1 MIGEKWLSSEAVPKN
16 RNVLYC
22 SYCIV
27 NNNPFDTEQGGKH
40 YMVYAHFILLVQ
52 TKPTTE

>member
-1 MIGEKWLSSEAVPKN
+1 MIGKKWLSSEAVPKN